1 MYRAPGQ
8 GAKRFAASDSR
19 YAIRNMS
26 VTVIIGSQW
35 GDEGK
40 GKAIDYFA
48 RDADFVAR
56 YNGGNNA
63 GHTVINDLGTFKIHL
78 VPSGIF
84 YPHTINLMG
93 NGMVIDPQVLIDEMK
108 MVRDAGVDFEKRLHI
123 AQRAH
128 LIMPYH
134 KLLDGLYEEAKGA
147 GATGTTRRGIGPA
160 FADKISY
167 NGLRWADFVG
177 KTFDER
183 LQVQIGLK
191 NKIIVALGGDALDY
205 ENVREEYWNY
215 YEQLK
220 PYITELAPIVQKGLA
235 QNKKFLL
242 EQAMGSLLDTDWGVY
257 PYVTAS
263 STLASAATT
272 GLGIPPRKI
281 SRIIGVTKA
290 YSTRVGGG
298 PMPTEMAD
306 DHPARVQL
314 GEIAATTGRVRRA
327 GWLDL
332 VPVRFTAQLNG
343 TDGLFLT
350 KLDTLSGIDELK
362 ICVGYKLD
370 GKPVEFSTLESSG
383 MARVEPVYRT
393 VRGWKQDIQGIRK
406 FGDLPKNAQGY
417 VETIEKITA
426 VPVRFIGTGP
436 DRASVIKR

>member
-1 MYRAPGQ
+1 MP
-8 GAKRFAASDSR
+8 
-19 YAIRNMS
+19 
-26 VTVIIGSQW
+26 VTVIVGSQW

-63 GHTVINDLGTFKIHL
+63 GHTVINELGTFKIHL

-84 YPHTINLMG
+84 YPHTTCLMG
-93 NGMVIDPQVLIDEMK
+93 NGMVIDPQVLLDEMREI
-108 MVRDAGVDFEKRLHI
+108 RDAGVNFEKRLLI

-134 KLLDGLYEEAKGA
+134 KMLDGLYEEAKGA

-177 KTFDER
+177 STFDER
-183 LQVQIGLK
+183 LWVQLGLK
-191 NKIIVALGGDALDY
+191 NKIITALGGAALDY
-205 ENVREEYWNY
+205 EEVRKTYWDY
-215 YEQLK
+215 YAQLE
-220 PYITELAPIVQKGLA
+220 PYITELAPIVHKGLE

-257 PYVTAS
+257 PFVTAS

-281 SRIIGVTKA
+281 TRIIGVTKA

-298 PMPTEMAD
+298 PMPTELPD
-306 DHPARVQL
+306 DHPARAQF
-314 GEIAATTGRVRRA
+314 GETAATTGRRRRA

-332 VPVRFTAQLNG
+332 APVQFTARLNG
-343 TDGLFLT
+343 MDALFVT
-350 KLDTLSGIDELK
+350 KLDTLSGLDELK
-362 ICVGYKLD
+362 ICVAYKLD
-370 GKPVEFSTLESSG
+370 GKTVPFSVLESTG
-383 MARVEPVYRT
+383 MGRAAPVYRSF
-393 VRGWKQDIQGIRK
+393 RGWTQNLTEIRK
-406 FGDLPKNAQGY
+406 FQDLPKPAIKY
-417 VETIEKITA
+417 IEAIENVVG
-426 VPVRFIGTGP
+426 VPVRYIGVGP
-436 DRASVIKR
+436 ERHQVIKK

>member
-1 MYRAPGQ
+1 MP
-8 GAKRFAASDSR
+8 
-19 YAIRNMS
+19 
-26 VTVIIGSQW
+26 VTVIVGSQW

-48 RDADFVAR
+48 READFVAR

-63 GHTVINDLGTFKIHL
+63 GHTVVNEQGTFKIHL

-84 YPHTINLMG
+84 YPHTQCLMG
-93 NGMVIDPQVLIDEMK
+93 NGMAIDPEVLLKELREIRE
-108 MVRDAGVDFEKRLHI
+108 AGVEFEKRLHI

-134 KLLDGLYEEAKGA
+134 KMLDGLYEDAKGA

-191 NKIIVALGGDALDY
+191 NKIITALGGGAVDY
-205 ENVREEYWNY
+205 EEVREQYWNY

-220 PYITELAPIVQKGLA
+220 PYIRELAPMVHKGLG
-235 QNKKFLL
+235 QNKNFLL

-263 STLASAATT
+263 TTLASAATT

-298 PMPTEMAD
+298 PMPTELPD
-306 DHPARVQL
+306 DHAARAQL
-314 GEIAATTGRVRRA
+314 AEVAATTGRSRRA

-343 TDGLFLT
+343 TDALFVT
-350 KLDTLSGIDELK
+350 KLDTLSGIEELK
-362 ICVGYKLD
+362 ICTGYKLD
-370 GKPVEFSTLESSG
+370 GKPIEFSVLEGAG

-393 VRGWKQDIQGIRK
+393 FRGWKEDIRGIRK
-406 FGDLPKNAQGY
+406 FADLPRNAQRY
-417 VETIEKITA
+417 VEAIGNIA
-426 VPVRFIGTGP
+426 GVPVRFVGTGP
-436 DRASVIKR
+436 EREAVIRR